1 MNLLVSNIDTLFHFA
16 INGYVR
22 ISYILIIGIGI
33 IAFVLF
39 ILLTIIILK
48 NSQQIRSIRKKLVA
62 KQDQI
67 EKLNTNH
74 EQHLKMLH
82 SQILELKKEL
92 KSATSKLERRNKR
105 IELLNLSL
113 SEKSDE
119 INVLLNE
126 KKSLEFALKKK
137 EKSIKDSDNSLK
149 SANESITKRNQELA
163 DVKSENCS
171 LNQKL
176 LTSQEVIASL
186 NQELDTI
193 KKFIKDS
200 NPLERLANW

>member
-22 ISYILIIGIGI
+22 ISYILLIGSGI
-33 IAFVLF
+33 VVFVLF
-39 ILLTIIILK
+39 ILLTITILK
-48 NSQQIRSIRKKLVA
+48 NSQQIRNIRKKLVV

-67 EKLNTNH
+67 EELNTSH
-74 EQHLKMLH
+74 EQHSKMLH

-92 KSATSKLERRNKR
+92 KSITSKLERRDKR

-119 INVLLNE
+119 INLLLNE
-126 KKSLEFALKKK
+126 KKSLEFALKKT
-137 EKSIKDSDNSLK
+137 EKAIKDSDNSLK

-163 DVKSENCS
+163 DVKSEIYS
-171 LNQKL
+171 LNQEL
-176 LTSQEVIASL
+176 LTSQEVIVSL

-193 KKFIKDS
+193 KKFRKDS